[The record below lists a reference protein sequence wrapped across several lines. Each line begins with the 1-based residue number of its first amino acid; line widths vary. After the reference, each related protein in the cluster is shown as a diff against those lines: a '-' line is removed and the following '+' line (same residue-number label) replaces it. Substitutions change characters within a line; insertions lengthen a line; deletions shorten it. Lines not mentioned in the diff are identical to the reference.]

1 MTSTNPVHRIYNLLD
16 EANTKRPNL
25 SISGVWSEV
34 FELEPKNKVLLS
46 RLASDLHK
54 LFLIAIEQVE
64 RLLTKD
70 EYDIYIVAF
79 NAIKPLFEPFSWDR
93 EWGNRNLGQF
103 LKDLKLCAI
112 TLSRMEE
119 ANEKLVDLEKLK
131 SLREMAVE
139 LQEEVFSADLPNDFK
154 TILLDNLSNI
164 IYAVDTYNVLGK
176 VVLNKAFESAVGSM
190 FVSSYKHGQTNRKK
204 SSPKED
210 SFRYAFQFIVLQFQD
225 ITDINLVDQG
235 QNALEPP
242 ILVRLRDILYSSF
255 DLNEMDDLCFEM
267 GVKEGDIKG
276 DTLRDKAR
284 SIVNYMYRRN
294 QLKLLIET
302 IKKERPSKDLSAIE
316 NFQIPQL
323 LPQKANT

>member
-1 MTSTNPVHRIYNLLD
+1 LLVILFNVELSETRLRKETIPIMTSTNPVHRIYNLLD

-164 IYAVDTYNVLGK
+164 IYAVAVAADLRQSALDPGAGPDPRHFQQHSRKRAAGDSGRAARRLIRGGGSAWPTSRLALLFVGGK
-176 VVLNKAFESAVGSM
+176 KRHACSASLSDAG
-190 FVSSYKHGQTNRKK
+190 HR
-204 SSPKED
+204 
-210 SFRYAFQFIVLQFQD
+210 R
-225 ITDINLVDQG
+225 
-235 QNALEPP
+235 
-242 ILVRLRDILYSSF
+242 
-255 DLNEMDDLCFEM
+255 
-267 GVKEGDIKG
+267 
-276 DTLRDKAR
+276 AR
-284 SIVNYMYRRN
+284 WR
-294 QLKLLIET
+294 
-302 IKKERPSKDLSAIE
+302 SKDYGYQEGRDRGQSSG
-316 NFQIPQL
+316 
-323 LPQKANT
+323 